1 MAYING
7 HKVIS
12 VVRTIYQS
20 ELDLIARYHL
30 GVADSL
36 DVSDGITTITRKTG
50 YVECSKLNWSY
61 NSTYRIMSAPVPNKV
76 SSTGAP
82 LEISKGR
89 VVPASTSLANMQD
102 GDCRA
107 YYFNYPTDIVYK
119 TSETDVTAFKQSM
132 QGAYL
137 QYETTLSYIELVPNE
152 RPLNTLDQNG
162 SQWLRSEWLKG
173 LNLLNKY
180 DWLNGYYDYITPSNQ
195 FVATNTRI
203 TKSIYLKS
211 GTYTFIADSDISLR
225 IDIVTNQTYQ
235 SNVLPW
241 YDNLP
246 TPKTFTI
253 ETSGYYQFIIA
264 SKGGTWNING
274 SDINVHHCMLVEC
287 DHAYSFQE
295 WNGELIHRKDIEP
308 VLLWENA
315 SPDATYSYGDIT
327 LDTAITNY
335 KYLVIAYR
343 EKQYGAIHYT
353 KIKTASSI
361 PNGYLIGAAQISGNE
376 QGVCRSFTI
385 STSGTKIS
393 FYNDKVYGGSSG
405 YGYYCIP
412 IAIYGTDVL

>member
-1 MAYING
+1 MSYING

-12 VVRTIYQS
+12 VVRTVYQS

-30 GVADSL
+30 GEYDTYVDNE
-36 DVSDGITTITRKTG
+36 DGTATITRQTG
-50 YVECSKLNWSY
+50 YADLGSLNWTY
-61 NSTYRIMSAPVPNKV
+61 NSTYGIWVAPLDVVNNSTAISSKYTFKLTAPNNLGTNEFTTNWSWYGSTPSIFV
-76 SSTGAP
+76 NNGSSTTQPSGLLQNQLA
-82 LEISKGR
+82 
-89 VVPASTSLANMQD
+89 TSYTEQV
-102 GDCRA
+102 
-107 YYFNYPTDIVYK
+107 IV
-119 TSETDVTAFKQSM
+119 
-132 QGAYL
+132 
-137 QYETTLSYIELVPNE
+137 N

-162 SQWLRSEWLKG
+162 SQWLRSEWEKG
-173 LNLLNKY
+173 LNLWDEETQLGYWSNSNGSFVSTNSDLCSKNRTVVLPNTTYSITATWISNDKGYRIAFY
-180 DWLNGYYDYITPSNQ
+180 DNNDNYINSYSKALSTQTYMTFTTPSNAKYIR
-195 FVATNTRI
+195 F
-203 TKSIYLKS
+203 SIYGGY
-211 GTYTFIADSDISLR
+211 GTTYNHDIM
-225 IDIVTNQTYQ
+225 IV
-235 SNVLPW
+235 
-241 YDNLP
+241 
-246 TPKTFTI
+246 
-253 ETSGYYQFIIA
+253 EG
-264 SKGGTWNING
+264 
-274 SDINVHHCMLVEC
+274 
-287 DHAYSFQE
+287 DHAYPYQE
-295 WNGELIHRKDIEP
+295 YNGELIHRKDIEP

-315 SPDATYSYGDIT
+315 SPSATYSSGDIT